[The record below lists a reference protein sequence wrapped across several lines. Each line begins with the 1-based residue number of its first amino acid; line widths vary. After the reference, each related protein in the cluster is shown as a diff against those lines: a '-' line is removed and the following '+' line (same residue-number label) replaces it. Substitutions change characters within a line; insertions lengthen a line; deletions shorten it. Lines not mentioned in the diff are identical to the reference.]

1 MPMTKSI
8 QFNLKPDSPEIET
21 VREKGSDFLKA
32 HGFSDDTIQTQMTI
46 LHQLISS
53 GRKFDN
59 LTASE
64 NEMTVLLLI
73 EKNAIIVEVSKPV
86 DESSYSQLYELDK
99 TIQCSRRWGY
109 QDPFEPY
116 AIKYREVCDNSQ
128 NFEAEGFELARIA
141 YEWGAVLDF
150 YVSEDSI
157 LNLSAVKSLDLEK
170 HL

>member
-8 QFNLKPDSPEIET
+8 RFNLKPGGYKIKT

-32 HGFSDDTIQTQMTI
+32 HGFSDHTVQAQMTI

-59 LTASE
+59 LMTSE

-86 DESSYSQLYELDK
+86 NESSYSQLNELDK
-99 TIQCSRRWGY
+99 TIQWIRRWGY
-109 QDPFEPY
+109 HDPSEPY
-116 AIKYREVCDNSQ
+116 TIKCREITDSRQ
-128 NFEAEGFELARIA
+128 NFEDVGFELAKIA
-141 YEWGAVLDF
+141 YEEGAVLDF

-157 LNLSAVKSLDLEK
+157 LNLSAVRNLDGDLKS
-170 HL
+170 

>member
-8 QFNLKPDSPEIET
+8 RFKLKPDGYKIET

-32 HGFSDDTIQTQMTI
+32 HGFSDDTVQAQMTI

-53 GRKFDN
+53 GKKFDN
-59 LTASE
+59 LMASE

-86 DESSYSQLYELDK
+86 NESSYSQLNELDK
-99 TIQCSRRWGY
+99 AIQWIRSWGY
-109 QDPFEPY
+109 PDPIEPY
-116 AIKYREVCDNSQ
+116 TIKCKEVTDNRQ
-128 NFEAEGFELARIA
+128 YFEAEGLELAMIA
-141 YEWGAVLDF
+141 HKEGAVLDF

-157 LNLSAVKSLDLEK
+157 LNLSAVRNLDGDL
-170 HL
+170 

>member
-1 MPMTKSI
+1 MPMKKSI
-8 QFNLKPDSPEIET
+8 RFNLKAGDYEIEA
-21 VREKGSDFLKA
+21 VREKGSAFLKA

-59 LTASE
+59 LVASE

-73 EKNAIIVEVSKPV
+73 EKNAISVEVSKPV
-86 DESSYSQLYELDK
+86 NESSYSQIDALDK
-99 TIQCSRRWGY
+99 TIQWIRRWGY

-116 AIKYREVCDNSQ
+116 SIKCREAGDNSQ
-128 NFEAEGFELARIA
+128 NLEVEGFKLSRIA
-141 YEWGAVLDF
+141 HEEGAVLDF

-157 LNLSAVKSLDLEK
+157 LNLSVVRNLDGDL
-170 HL
+170 